1 MSFMQIHFEPNIA
14 NQLRALATQSGKTE
28 DFYVQQAVKS
38 FLEEFTPEQ
47 EHQETLA
54 AIQQGLDD
62 VAAGRVRP
70 AAEIIAELRK

>member
-1 MSFMQIHFEPNIA
+1 MQINFEPNIA
-14 NQLRALATQSGKTE
+14 NQLRALASQSGKSE

-47 EHQETLA
+47 EHQETLS